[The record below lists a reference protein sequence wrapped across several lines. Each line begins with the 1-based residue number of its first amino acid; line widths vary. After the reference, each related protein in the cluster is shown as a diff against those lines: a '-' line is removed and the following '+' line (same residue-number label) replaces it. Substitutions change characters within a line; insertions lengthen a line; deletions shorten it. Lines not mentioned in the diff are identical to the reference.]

1 MSTFDLD
8 PSDPDR
14 ADLHPSD
21 PDGADL
27 DTSDFDGADWVA
39 LAGSDGLDVAALG
52 RLHGHFGSAAA
63 ARAAITG
70 RDDTVAEMLAPS
82 ARAAA
87 AATCRRHDAGEVHL
101 WIREHGA
108 HLVVGDTPEWP
119 RRLVSEEHWV
129 PALTVRG
136 SLAPDA
142 PVVAIVGMRRCSH
155 AGASYAR
162 SLAAELAEAGVS
174 IVSGLAFGIDAAA
187 HRGTLDVGGH
197 TVAVLAG
204 GLARVSPRAHLSLAG
219 DVVATGG
226 ALVSHVPPRC
236 DSPGWRFPVRNR
248 IIAGIADVVV
258 VVEAAA
264 AGGALSTARHARDLG
279 RPVLAVPGYPWAP
292 TSAGT
297 CALLRDGAE
306 LCCGADDVLVALGLA
321 RAGRPRAHPD
331 SAVAGIPVGLD
342 PFAAALLAAVDHTP
356 TSIEDVARRVDRPLV
371 DVLRGLGGLELDG
384 HVEFPQP
391 STVVRPPPARQPG
404 GGP

>member
-1 MSTFDLD
+1 MKAPDLD
-8 PSDPDR
+8 S
-14 ADLHPSD
+14 
-21 PDGADL
+21 
-27 DTSDFDGADWVA
+27 ADWVA

-52 RLHGHFGSAAA
+52 RLHERFATAAA
-63 ARAAITG
+63 ARAAIRHEGEALAGT
-70 RDDTVAEMLAPS
+70 LAPA

-87 AATCRRHDAGEVHL
+87 AATCTRFDPAEVVA
-101 WIREHGA
+101 WVRDHGA
-108 HLVVGDTPEWP
+108 RLVGTGSQEWP
-119 RRLVSEEHWV
+119 RRLVAEEHWA
-129 PALTVRG
+129 PSLTVSG
-136 SLAPDA
+136 SLMADA

-155 AGASYAR
+155 AGASHAR
-162 SLAAELAEAGVS
+162 ALAAEVAEAGAS

-187 HRGTLDVGGH
+187 HRGALDAGGH
-197 TVAVLAG
+197 TVAVIAG
-204 GLARVSPRAHLSLAG
+204 GLARISPRRHLPLAAE
-219 DVVATGG
+219 VVTSGG

-236 DSPGWRFPVRNR
+236 ESPGWRFPVRNR
-248 IIAGIADVVV
+248 IIAGMADVVV

-264 AGGALSTARHARDLG
+264 SGGALSTARHARDLG

-321 RAGRPRAHPD
+321 REGRQQARAASPD
-331 SAVAGIPVGLD
+331 GSIPAGLD
-342 PFAAALLAAVDHTP
+342 PFAAELLGAVDHTP

-391 STVVRPPPARQPG
+391 STVVRPPPAHRAGASP
-404 GGP
+404 